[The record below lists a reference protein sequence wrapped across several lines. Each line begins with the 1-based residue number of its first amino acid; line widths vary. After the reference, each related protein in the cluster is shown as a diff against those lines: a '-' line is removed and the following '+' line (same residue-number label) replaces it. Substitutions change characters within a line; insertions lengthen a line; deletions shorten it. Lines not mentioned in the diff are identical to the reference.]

1 MIYIAD
7 YRNHRIIRW
16 KIDENNGQIV
26 EGGNGQG
33 NKTDQLSF
41 PTDVILDE
49 NNKSLIICDS
59 GNRRVVQSSL
69 ENHKHKQ
76 IIISNIKCAVLV
88 MNQNGDL
95 FISDQERH
103 EVKRWRKGEK
113 GEGTVVAGG
122 NGKGNELNQLNAPTF
137 IFVDQEDA
145 VYISD
150 CYNHR
155 VMKWMKDASEGIVVA
170 GGLGKG
176 SSSKQMHYPMGL
188 VVNKVGD
195 IYVADERNNRIMCWS
210 SESSEG
216 RVIVGGNGFGE
227 KLNQFND
234 LRGLSFDIENNLYV
248 ADANNNRI
256 QRFSLDKN

>member
-122 NGKGNELNQLNAPTF
+122 NGKG
-137 IFVDQEDA
+137 
-145 VYISD
+145 
-150 CYNHR
+150 
-155 VMKWMKDASEGIVVA
+155 
-170 GGLGKG
+170 

-195 IYVADERNNRIMCWS
+195 IYVADERNN
-210 SESSEG
+210 
-216 RVIVGGNGFGE
+216 
-227 KLNQFND
+227 
-234 LRGLSFDIENNLYV
+234 
-248 ADANNNRI
+248 
-256 QRFSLDKN
+256 